1 MQKAKVRIVPG
12 RTFLCRTSGSNLENP
27 YLQWCEGDS
36 LEILRIIFKLTL
48 GSSQIIKQ
56 TSHITTK

>member
-1 MQKAKVRIVPG
+1 MQNPKLESPLTV
-12 RTFLCRTSGSNLENP
+12 LSMSNLGNP

-36 LEILRIIFKLTL
+36 LGLLKIIFKLTV
-48 GSSQIIKQ
+48 GSSQIIKR